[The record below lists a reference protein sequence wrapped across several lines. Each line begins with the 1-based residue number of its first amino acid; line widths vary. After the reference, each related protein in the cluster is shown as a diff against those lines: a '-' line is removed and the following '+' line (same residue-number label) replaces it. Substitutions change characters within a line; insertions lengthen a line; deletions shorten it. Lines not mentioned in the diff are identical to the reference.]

1 MIVKNHILENI
12 NKDKSHEDCNVFIY
26 ELMSIYNA
34 EKKLNLSLPVM
45 ILNARTSKIANGLT
59 KHLKFT
65 QEHLL
70 RLETLFKSLKEP
82 IKN

>member
-1 MIVKNHILENI
+1 MIIKNHIIENI
-12 NKDKSHEDCNVFIY
+12 NRDKSDNDCSFFIE
-26 ELMSIYNA
+26 ELLSIYNS

-45 ILNARTSKIANGLT
+45 ILNAKTPKIANGLI

-70 RLETLFKSLKEP
+70 RLETLFSSLNEP